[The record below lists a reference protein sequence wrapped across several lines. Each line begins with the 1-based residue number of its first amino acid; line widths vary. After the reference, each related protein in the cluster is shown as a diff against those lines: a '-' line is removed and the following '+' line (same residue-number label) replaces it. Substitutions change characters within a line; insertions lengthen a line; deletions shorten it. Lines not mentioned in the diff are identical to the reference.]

1 MQSFWLLLA
10 FVLVTLGAR
19 TTFHDHKVVRIP
31 VQSLDDLDYFTELF
45 LSKNTFDFCIENFE
59 FVHSVDIRVT
69 PEQWT
74 WFSYELKKRS
84 IVSFVIIDNVQEL
97 YEQQLAGT
105 VGVKPTRLGEI
116 DYASYHTYDEIID
129 WLNELPLAYP
139 DLVTLVPIG
148 ESYQGR
154 EILAVKITSQDT
166 SNKPKVWF
174 DGGLH
179 AREWISTATV
189 VYILGHLLEDYGTDT
204 IVTALVDGL
213 EIYVLPVFNPD
224 GYVYSWTTNRM
235 WRKTRQPNTGSS
247 CIGTDPN
254 RNWEF
259 QWGGAGVSRD
269 PCNDAYLGNSPF
281 SQIEVLQV
289 AHYIRDNDFSG
300 YINFHAY
307 SQLWMGPWGYSAIL
321 PPDINLQ
328 NSVASKC
335 ANAIYDVHG
344 VTYRYGPIA
353 TTIYLAS
360 GSSVDYT
367 YAVGHV
373 LYSFAVELRDTGA
386 YGFLLPAN
394 QIVPSGEETFNAVI
408 VWALEVL
415 TNAK

>member
-1 MQSFWLLLA
+1 LGLLLA

-19 TTFHDHKVVRIP
+19 TFDDHKVVRIP
-31 VQSLDDLDYFTELF
+31 VQSLEDLDYFNELF
-45 LSKNTFDFCIENFE
+45 LSNNTLDFWIEPFAIG
-59 FVHSVDIRVT
+59 HSVDIRVT

-74 WFSYELKKRS
+74 WFSAELTKRGTP
-84 IVSFVIIDNVQEL
+84 SFVIIDNVQEL
-97 YEQQLAGT
+97 YEQQLERPVASA
-105 VGVKPTRLGEI
+105 KRLVGEI
-116 DYASYHTYDEIID
+116 DYAVYHTYAEIIE
-129 WLNELPLAYP
+129 WLEELPEAYP
-139 DLVTLVPIG
+139 ELVTLVRIG
-148 ESYQGR
+148 ESYQGND
-154 EILAVKITSQDT
+154 ILAVKITSQNT
-166 SNKPKVWF
+166 ATKKRVWF

-189 VYILGHLLEDYGTDT
+189 VYILGHLLEYYGTDT
-204 IVTALVDGL
+204 IVTELVDNL
-213 EIYVLPVFNPD
+213 EIFVLPVFNPD
-224 GYVYSWTTNRM
+224 GYIYSWTGDRM

-269 PCNDAYLGNSPF
+269 PCSEAYLGNRPF
-281 SQIEVLQV
+281 SQIEVEQV
-289 AHYIRDNDFSG
+289 AHYIRDNNFKG

-321 PPDINLQ
+321 PPHVNIQ
-328 NSVASKC
+328 NALASKC
-335 ANAIYDVHG
+335 AGAIYDVHG

-367 YAVGHV
+367 YQEGDVV
-373 LYSFAVELRDTGA
+373 YSFAVELRDTGA
-386 YGFLLPAN
+386 YGFLLPPS

-408 VWALEVL
+408 VWAIDVLE
-415 TNAK
+415 NA